1 MFQADSVEIRM
12 MVDNWV
18 DMLLT
23 DTHLPHCSIDIQRFG
38 LMEHFDPK
46 LLPPQAENGLS
57 MLVKIHRGRTTTT
70 VLFDVGLTGSV
81 LAHNWGSLGEDP
93 SSVGHIVISHGH
105 PDHYGGVY
113 GALRDIGRRTPVI
126 THGDAF
132 LPRTVV
138 AGDGRA
144 SAYYN
149 ARFDQGDLVDAG
161 GRVMATREPLE
172 LGWGVRTTGE
182 IPRKND
188 FEGTPRPAEDR
199 GAGLYQ
205 LRADGTV
212 VIDDVMDEQA
222 LIIDVKDRGLVV
234 LTGCSHAG
242 VVNTLHRAVQIC
254 GEKPIAAVM
263 GGFHLGFPTTPTEN
277 IGRTID
283 AFSEL
288 DVQGIIPMHCTGL
301 TASAAIKDSLSARFV
316 QPAVGTTVRIGEQ

>member
-1 MFQADSVEIRM
+1 VFQADAVEIRL

-23 DTHLPHCSIDIQRFG
+23 DTHLPHCAVDIQRFG
-38 LMEHFDPK
+38 LIEHFDPK

-57 MLVKIHRGRTTTT
+57 MLVKIHRGRSTTT
-70 VLFDVGLTGSV
+70 VLFDVGLTGAV
-81 LAHNWGSLGEDP
+81 LAHNWVALGEDP
-93 SSVGHIVISHGH
+93 TSVDHIAISHGH

-113 GALRDIGRRTPVI
+113 EALQHIGRRTPVI
-126 THGDAF
+126 THEDAF

-138 AGDGRA
+138 SGDGRA

-149 ARFDQGDLVDAG
+149 ARFDQGALVDAG
-161 GRVMATREPLE
+161 GRVMATKEPLE
-172 LGWGVRTTGE
+172 LGCGVRTTGE

-188 FEGTPRPAEDR
+188 FEGTPRPAEPG

-205 LRADGTV
+205 LRADGSV
-212 VIDDVMDEQA
+212 AVDDVIDEQA
-222 LIIDVKDRGLVV
+222 LIIDVKGRGLVV

-242 VVNTLHRAVQIC
+242 VVNTLHRAVEIS

-263 GGFHLGFPTTPTEN
+263 GGFHLGFPTTPAEN

-283 AFSEL
+283 AFSDL
-288 DVQGIIPMHCTGL
+288 DVQCIIPMHCTGL
-301 TASAAIKDSLSARFV
+301 TAAASIKQRLDARFV
-316 QPAVGTTVRIGEQ
+316 QPAVGTTVRIQGS